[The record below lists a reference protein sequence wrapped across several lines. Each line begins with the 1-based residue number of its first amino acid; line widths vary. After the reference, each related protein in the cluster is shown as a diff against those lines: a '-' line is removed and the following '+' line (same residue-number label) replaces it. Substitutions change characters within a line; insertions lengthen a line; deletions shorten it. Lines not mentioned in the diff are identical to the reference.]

1 MVKITEDQVRKVAK
15 DLDIDL
21 RKLSIS
27 TLKKGMKVE
36 LEHGLISPRTN
47 VSYDDRIMTAK
58 IALAHIIEFPDYY
71 DRLEQLEKEAKK
83 YWKGHRPFNPFKQ

>member
-58 IALAHIIEFPDYY
+58 IALAHTMILVLKFIPNYY
-71 DRLEQLEKEAKK
+71 EKK
-83 YWKGHRPFNPFKQ
+83 RR

>member
-1 MVKITEDQVRKVAK
+1 MVKITDIQVRKIAK

-27 TLKKGMKVE
+27 TLKKGMQVE
-36 LEHGLISPRTN
+36 LEHGLINPRTN
-47 VSYDDRIMTAK
+47 VSYDDRIITAK

>member
-1 MVKITEDQVRKVAK
+1 MVKITEAQVRKIAK

-21 RKLSIS
+21 RKLPIS
-27 TLKKGMKVE
+27 TLKKGMQVE
-36 LEHGLISPRTN
+36 LEHGLINPRTN
-47 VSYDDRIMTAK
+47 VSYDDRIITAK